1 MDEILDIIK
10 NYVDENGGEYE
21 FLNGNSSAC
30 QIVFNG
36 KLILIQE
43 Q

>member
-1 MDEILDIIK
+1 MDEILDILK
-10 NYVDENGGEYE
+10 NYIDENGGEYE
-21 FLNGNSSAC
+21 FLQGNSTTC